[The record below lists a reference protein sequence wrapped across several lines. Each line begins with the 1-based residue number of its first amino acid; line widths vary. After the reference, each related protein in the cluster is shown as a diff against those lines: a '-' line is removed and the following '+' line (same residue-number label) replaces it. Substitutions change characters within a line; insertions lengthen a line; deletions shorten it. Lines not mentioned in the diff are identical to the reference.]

1 MRPGFYFRGKSRSYK
16 AFPGTKTTTW
26 DGLTRLPFMA
36 SSPRATRPCQ
46 GAATCTNEPVP
57 YAHTRRSAAE
67 MNTA

>member
-1 MRPGFYFRGKSRSYK
+1 MRPVSYFRGKSRSYK

-26 DGLTRLPFMA
+26 DDLTTLPFTA
-36 SSPRATRPCQ
+36 SSRRATHPGQ